1 MLAGGSKCK
10 VNGGW
15 GLAYRR
21 RWLATM
27 AGPDPGVKPR
37 VSRPRPESL
46 KHPPPPQV
54 QAVPPSQPPPPG
66 QPILRVRGVEHTF
79 GTGDTATKVLTDN
92 DLEVMPG
99 ELVIMSGP
107 SGSGKTTLLTLIGGL
122 RGLQTGSIE
131 VWDGLAGEY
140 LSLKGLDEAGLVR
153 VRRRIG
159 FIFQRHNLFDS
170 LKATENVRLARELFP
185 ADAND
190 TGRIAKLLD
199 YLGLGART
207 GFKPAGLS
215 GGQRQRVAVAR
226 ALVNSPKLVLA
237 DEPTAALDASSGLAV
252 VTLLQHLARPRPPE
266 ELRSLVKG
274 GHGEGSLTAAQ
285 AEMLGELAAES
296 GATSLI
302 VTHDARIM
310 NQADRIVHME
320 RGRIVSNLVVAERL
334 FVVDGLRRC
343 GFFAAI
349 LPEQQQAI
357 ADGVCVG
364 LHPDVRLRDADLS
377 ANPGKVARYAPGE
390 AIVKQGEAVGDDGRF
405 YLIRNGTVR
414 VSRESPEGPRVLA
427 ELARQ
432 DFFGDRALVTS
443 EPRNATVTAVDEVE
457 VYTVGRETFRAY
469 EATSA
474 PFIDRIRRVY
484 AAGGELAA
492 S

>member
-1 MLAGGSKCK
+1 M
-10 VNGGW
+10 
-15 GLAYRR
+15 
-21 RWLATM
+21 
-27 AGPDPGVKPR
+27 
-37 VSRPRPESL
+37 
-46 KHPPPPQV
+46 
-54 QAVPPSQPPPPG
+54 PPSQPPPVG
-66 QPILRVRGVEHTF
+66 EPILRVKGVEHTF
-79 GTGDTATKVLTDN
+79 GSGDTATKVLTDN
-92 DLEVMPG
+92 NLEVMPG

-131 VWDGLAGEY
+131 VWDGRAGEY

-185 ADAND
+185 AGSGDAN
-190 TGRIAKLLD
+190 RVARLLD
-199 YLGLGART
+199 YLGLGQRT
-207 GFKPAGLS
+207 AFKPAGLS

-266 ELRSLVKG
+266 ELEALVRG
-274 GHGEGSLTAAQ
+274 GHGEGTLSREQ
-285 AEMLGELAAES
+285 ADAIPTLAAES

-334 FVVDGLRRC
+334 FVVDGLRKC

-364 LHPDVRLRDADLS
+364 LHPDVRLRQADID
-377 ANPGKVARYAPGE
+377 ANPGQVARYKTGE
-390 AIVKQGEAVGDDGRF
+390 AIVRQGEEVGESGKF
-405 YLIRNGTVR
+405 YLIRSGTVR
-414 VSRESPEGPRVLA
+414 VIRDTPDGPKTLTD
-427 ELARQ
+427 LTRQ

-443 EPRNATVTAVDEVE
+443 EPRNATVTAVDDVE

-469 EATSA
+469 EATSK
-474 PFIDRIRRVY
+474 PFIDRIRAVY

-492 S
+492 GD